1 MVKFIFYKSLSKKMK
16 SIAFKKNI
24 VIVFIITSIICSCLT
39 ACSPSSQDIDGFLY
53 KSDYHLYKDY
63 YDSLD
68 LSGKIYMMDQC
79 EKKIID
85 EIKKNKESLLNK
97 DYDYAQNSLSYVL
110 KILSDFDYE
119 EDSRMGKLCKNALEF
134 RATYKKLEDT
144 NYFKLQDALVQSI
157 YISDRIKSQ
166 DEKSYLDEYYST
178 SYDYNE
184 FGIYSTEDWEGVI
197 ESSEPLKKGAMEEVY
212 LKKNGQTSVIDD
224 SGFESTYN
232 KYEIIPEEEVNT
244 YLSSS
249 QEIEKLTS
257 ELDNY
262 MSKFLLISKVIT
274 IPSDTNTSNKAKEN
288 ELINSNS
295 TKEDSNT
302 DYGEEES
309 YIQGWDDDI
318 KRIEDNMGDKTFVVS
333 DVIMADPYSAGSIS
347 TSNELSFELLV
358 YRNLDSDSLYFVS
371 SLNGEDVFF
380 VKSFTYTGA
389 NIYVTLEDFN
399 GIESSLIFDTE
410 TQECTITS
418 GGTTDTYVAIGY

>member
-1 MVKFIFYKSLSKKMK
+1 MIKFVFNKSLLKKIK
-16 SIAFKKNI
+16 SIVFRKNI
-24 VIVFIITSIICSCLT
+24 VVVFIVTSIICSCLT
-39 ACSPSSQDIDGFLY
+39 ACSPSSQDIDEFLNN
-53 KSDYHLYKDY
+53 SDYSLYKDY

-68 LSGKIYMMDQC
+68 LGGKKYMMDQC

-85 EIKKNKESLLNK
+85 EIKKSKESLLNR
-97 DYDYAQNSLSYVL
+97 DYDYAQNSLGYIL

-144 NYFKLQDALVQSI
+144 GYFKFQDAIVKNV
-157 YISDRIKSQ
+157 YITSRIKSQ
-166 DEKSYLDEYYST
+166 DEKSYLDEYHAK
-178 SYDYNE
+178 SYIYDEY
-184 FGIYSTEDWEGVI
+184 GICPTEDWECTI
-197 ESSEPLKKGAMEEVY
+197 ESSNPLKEGILDEVY
-212 LKKNGQTSVIDD
+212 LKPDGQSPVIDD
-224 SGFESTYN
+224 AGFESIYDR
-232 KYEIIPEEEVNT
+232 YEIIPEEEVNI

-257 ELDNY
+257 ELDSY
-262 MSKFLLISKVIT
+262 MSKFLLISEVIT
-274 IPSDTNTSNKAKEN
+274 IPYDTNTSNKAKEN
-288 ELINSNS
+288 EFINSNN
-295 TKEDSNT
+295 TKEANNT

-309 YIQGWDDDI
+309 YIQGWDEDI

-358 YRNLDSDSLYFVS
+358 YSNLDYDSLYFVS

-380 VKSFTYTGA
+380 VKSFTYSGV
-389 NIYVTLEDFN
+389 NIYVTIEDFN

-418 GGTTDTYVAIGY
+418 GGTTDTYVAIGH

>member
-1 MVKFIFYKSLSKKMK
+1 MIKFIFYKILLKMK
-16 SIAFKKNI
+16 SIAFRKNI

-39 ACSPSSQDIDGFLY
+39 ACSPSSQDIDEFLN

-68 LSGKIYMMDQC
+68 LGGKKYMMNQC

-85 EIKKNKESLLNK
+85 EIKKSKELLLNK
-97 DYDYAQNSLSYVL
+97 DYDYAQNTLSYVL

-119 EDSRMGKLCKNALEF
+119 KDSRMGKLCKNALGF
-134 RATYKKLEDT
+134 RATYKELENT

-157 YISDRIKSQ
+157 YISDRIKAQ

-184 FGIYSTEDWEGVI
+184 FGIYPTEDWEGVI

-257 ELDNY
+257 ELDSY
-262 MSKFLLISKVIT
+262 MSKFLLISEVIT
-274 IPSDTNTSNKAKEN
+274 IPYDTNTSNKAKEN
-288 ELINSNS
+288 EFINSNN
-295 TKEDSNT
+295 TKEANNT

-333 DVIMADPYSAGSIS
+333 DVIMSDPYSAGSIS

-358 YRNLDSDSLYFVS
+358 YSNLDGDSLYFVS

-380 VKSFTYTGA
+380 VKSFTYAGT

-399 GIESSLIFDTE
+399 GIESNLTFDTE